1 MDEKSIQILSHLRG
15 DARKNLS
22 VIGRE
27 LNMPISTIHDKV
39 KRFEKEAV
47 KKFTALIDFQKL
59 GLNSV
64 HMIIKCG
71 TQKERV
77 KEYLV
82 HNQNINSIYELNSG
96 YDFLLEV
103 VFKELKELD
112 HMITMLKQYDIRNIE
127 EFVTKNEIKRE
138 GYLMG

>member
-1 MDEKSIQILSHLRG
+1 
-15 DARKNLS
+15 
-22 VIGRE
+22 
-27 LNMPISTIHDKV
+27 
-39 KRFEKEAV
+39 
-47 KKFTALIDFQKL
+47 
-59 GLNSV
+59 
-64 HMIIKCG
+64 MIIKCG